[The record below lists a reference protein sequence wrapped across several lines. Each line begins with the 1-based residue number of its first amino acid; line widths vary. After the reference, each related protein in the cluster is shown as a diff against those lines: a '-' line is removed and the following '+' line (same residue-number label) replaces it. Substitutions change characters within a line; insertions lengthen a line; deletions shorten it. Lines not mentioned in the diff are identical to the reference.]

1 MSAEQL
7 ATRILSENTEIS
19 SEKIRRGELSSNDFQ
34 KLVKSSQELES
45 ALLFIDDTPAIPV
58 STLRTRARRLL
69 RQHDLS
75 LIIVDYLQL
84 MRPSPGQRTD
94 NRVQEVSV
102 ITQGLKAIA
111 KELNVPILALSQLSR
126 AVEQREDKRPVLA
139 DLRDLDLLN
148 KTQTS

>member
-1 MSAEQL
+1 
-7 ATRILSENTEIS
+7 
-19 SEKIRRGELSSNDFQ
+19 
-34 KLVKSSQELES
+34 
-45 ALLFIDDTPAIPV
+45 
-58 STLRTRARRLL
+58 
-69 RQHDLS
+69 
-75 LIIVDYLQL
+75 

-111 KELNVPILALSQLSR
+111 KELNVPILGALSLSR

-139 DLRDLDLLN
+139 ICENLDLLS